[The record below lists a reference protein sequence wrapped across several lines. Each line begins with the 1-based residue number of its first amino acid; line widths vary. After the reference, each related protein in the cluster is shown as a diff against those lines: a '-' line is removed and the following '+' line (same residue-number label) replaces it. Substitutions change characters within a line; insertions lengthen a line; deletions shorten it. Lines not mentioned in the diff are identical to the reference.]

1 MKKVGKLKEEGN
13 TLFKVGNYSS
23 ALLKYDEVYR
33 MLSSILG
40 SGPGRTSV
48 PSKVQFF
55 FRINPIMLL
64 EEEIFPFLEGNAN
77 SSKKEQLKQYIRES
91 EMEKSIADCT
101 FMTMKLLPNH
111 NFGIRTLLKYSTAWP
126 VVVILL
132 MKNER
137 EGC

>member
-55 FRINPIMLL
+55 FRINPTVFSNKDFTKSPL
-64 EEEIFPFLEGNAN
+64 
-77 SSKKEQLKQYIRES
+77 QLRIV
-91 EMEKSIADCT
+91 A
-101 FMTMKLLPNH
+101 
-111 NFGIRTLLKYSTAWP
+111 
-126 VVVILL
+126 
-132 MKNER
+132 
-137 EGC
+137 